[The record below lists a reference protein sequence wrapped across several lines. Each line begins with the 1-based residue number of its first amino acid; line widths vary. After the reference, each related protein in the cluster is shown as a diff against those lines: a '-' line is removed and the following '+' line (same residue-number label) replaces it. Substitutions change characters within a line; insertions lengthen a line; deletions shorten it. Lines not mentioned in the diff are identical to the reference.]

1 MNRIRIKRT
10 GMKDEQDKDKVD
22 WNEGR
27 TGYG

>member
-1 MNRIRIKRT
+1 MNKIFMEWT